1 MNIANKLTVL
11 RVVLIP
17 FFLLALYLLKGDL
30 ANYTAVSIFIIA
42 SVTDWFDGYLA
53 RSKNLVTDFG
63 KFMDPLADKL
73 LVSAALIYFVEQG
86 MVPAWIVIV
95 IISREFAISGVR
107 LVAATN
113 GKVIA
118 ANWWGKIKTFT
129 TLIMIIVLLFHFNF
143 EGIKLVEMILIYA
156 SLLFTVVSGT
166 EYIIKNI
173 SVFKEN

>member
-17 FFLLALYLLKGDL
+17 FFLLALYFLEGDI
-30 ANYTAVSIFIIA
+30 ANYTAATIFIIA

-73 LVSAALIYFVEQG
+73 LVAAALVYFVEQG
-86 MVPAWIVIV
+86 MIAAWIVIV
-95 IISREFAISGVR
+95 ILSREFAISGVR
-107 LVAATN
+107 LVAASS

-118 ANWWGKIKTFT
+118 AGWWGKIKTFT

-143 EGIKLVEMILIYA
+143 TGIKFIEMVLIYA
-156 SLLFTVVSGT
+156 SLLFTVISGT
-166 EYIIKNI
+166 EYIVKNI
-173 SVFKEN
+173 DVFKEN